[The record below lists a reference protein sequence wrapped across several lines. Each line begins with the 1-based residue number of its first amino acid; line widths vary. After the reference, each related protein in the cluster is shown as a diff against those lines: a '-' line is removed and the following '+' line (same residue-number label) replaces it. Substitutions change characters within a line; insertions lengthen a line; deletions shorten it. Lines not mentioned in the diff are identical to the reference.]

1 MMTDDDVFCGAYWS
15 SPPHRRPQ
23 SAKTFH
29 TTKIKMQETI
39 RAAVKSQQ
47 PSTMTNKHKKK
58 AEASANII
66 SKYKGSRHVRLPYAF
81 SDITSYG
88 LRKHDPV
95 NHYQSW

>member
-15 SPPHRRPQ
+15 SPPHRPQ

-66 SKYKGSRHVRLPYAF
+66 FKYKGSRHVRLPYAF